1 MKKLKTQVWSTK
13 MSNANHSHFTS
24 FAPSAVIQ
32 PVAESIAEF
41 NGRAFTGWMEIN
53 REWTAFLARRLQE
66 DAALIHRLAAC
77 SNPQGIYGIYATFF
91 EKAFADYQCE
101 FTEML
106 QLGRAG
112 RSAA

>member
-1 MKKLKTQVWSTK
+1 

-91 EKAFADYQCE
+91 KKAFADYQCE